1 MKNIIAIFF
10 FLSVSVLSHAQEKM
24 EDAPKIVSTTGVFD
38 TNAAKSGYLING
50 YYVEMK
56 NAEFKKYK
64 GRKVRVSGKLAI
76 VNGLKA
82 EEMKHEQGSSEE
94 RKFII
99 QYRIKI
105 LK

>member
-1 MKNIIAIFF
+1 MKRVIAIFF
-10 FLSVSVLSHAQEKM
+10 FLSLFLFGKAQEKM
-24 EDAPKIVSTTGVFD
+24 EDAPKVVSTIGVFD
-38 TNAAKSGYLING
+38 TNEAKSGYLING
-50 YYVEMK
+50 YYVEMT

-64 GRKVRVSGKLAI
+64 GKKVRVSGKLAI
-76 VNGLKA
+76 AKGLSS
-82 EEMKHEQGSSEE
+82 EDMKHEQGSSED

>member
-10 FLSVSVLSHAQEKM
+10 FLTLSLFCTAQAKM
-24 EDAPKIVSTTGVFD
+24 EDAPKIVSTTGIFD
-38 TNAAKSGYLING
+38 TNEAKSGYLING
-50 YYVEMK
+50 YYVEMT
-56 NAEFKKYK
+56 NSEFKKYK
-64 GRKVRVSGKLAI
+64 GRKIRVSGKLAI
-76 VNGLKA
+76 AKGLSS
-82 EEMKHEQGSSEE
+82 EDMKHEQGSSED